1 MTQHKVGTR
10 DEWLAA
16 RREVL
21 GREKELTRRSDELL
35 PLAYAAGSVW
45 LLLSRPGQLAGR
57 LVHHLR
63 NR

>member
-1 MTQHKVGTR
+1 VIAHLSGVPV
-10 DEWLAA
+10 E
-16 RREVL
+16 
-21 GREKELTRRSDELL
+21 ELL